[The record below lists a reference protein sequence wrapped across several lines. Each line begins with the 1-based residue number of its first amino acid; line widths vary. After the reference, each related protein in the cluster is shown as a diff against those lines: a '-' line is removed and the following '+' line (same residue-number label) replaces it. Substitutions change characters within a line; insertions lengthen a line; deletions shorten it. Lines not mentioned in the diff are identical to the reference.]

1 MTIQELATEA
11 LATFVRKKCANGE
24 PYYHSTADDGW
35 ITGMIYSAHGGMS
48 PDDHK
53 YDMIHS
59 ALYAIAHDD
68 VDLDDMFATADCM
81 VSDYRRDR
89 HAWLSSKLEREDY
102 VNEAIS
108 EYGLRFDISDIIAQ
122 GWLMEAMEVCASVV
136 KSLQDELDNREGGA
150 ERHARAIL
158 SRIDG

>member
-1 MTIQELATEA
+1 MEHTMTIQELAQEA

-59 ALYAIAHDD
+59 ALHAIAHDD
-68 VDLDDMFATADCM
+68 ADPDDMFETADGM
-81 VSDYRRDR
+81 VSVYHHDR
-89 HAWLSSKLEREDY
+89 HAWLSSNLERQGY
-102 VNEAIS
+102 VNEATS
-108 EYGLRFDISDIIAQ
+108 EYGPRDDISDTIAQ
-122 GWLMEAMEVCASVV
+122 GWFMEAMEVCASVV
-136 KSLQDELDNREGGA
+136 KSLKDELDNRE
-150 ERHARAIL
+150 E
-158 SRIDG
+158 

>member
-35 ITGMIYSAHGGMS
+35 ITGMIYSAHSGMP

-59 ALYAIAHDD
+59 ALYAIAYDD
-68 VDLDDMFATADCM
+68 ADPDDMFETADGM
-81 VSDYRRDR
+81 VGVYHNARS
-89 HAWLSSKLEREDY
+89 AWLSSRGERRDY
-102 VNEAIS
+102 VNEATR
-108 EYGLRFDISDIIAQ
+108 EYGPIDDISDTIAQ
-122 GWLMEAMEVCASVV
+122 GWFMEAMEVCASVV
-136 KSLQDELDNREGGA
+136 KSLQDELDNRE
-150 ERHARAIL
+150 E
-158 SRIDG
+158 